1 LIRIVAD
8 VRLFTMD
15 GDRTTDLM
23 EIELPEGSDVLHLLE
38 KLAVHFPNI
47 VIIDKNKISYVLCL
61 VENKPVTMNH
71 VLQHGDKIIICPLMD
86 GG

>member
-1 LIRIVAD
+1 VAD
-8 VRLFTMD
+8 VRLFTID

-23 EIELPEGSDVLHLLE
+23 EIELPEGSNVLNLLE
-38 KLAVHFPNI
+38 KLAVHFPNT

-61 VENKPVTMNH
+61 MENKSVTLNR